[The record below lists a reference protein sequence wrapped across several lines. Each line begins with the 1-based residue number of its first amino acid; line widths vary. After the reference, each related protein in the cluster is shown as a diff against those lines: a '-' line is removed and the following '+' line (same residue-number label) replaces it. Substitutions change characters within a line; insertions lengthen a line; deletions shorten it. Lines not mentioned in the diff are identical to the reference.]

1 MRLRSSSRLRWQT
14 TTSVTTIARPMASGI
29 TLPFPNSPG
38 DASGSMKLTFSE
50 NPEGV
55 VKDFRNGDD
64 GKLLL
69 IWRPEGDTIV
79 DFTQVSEAR
88 KKQAAADP
96 ERREQQ
102 ERVRSESQRLLE
114 SLPEATKDHPYLKS
128 HGITHPVPLR
138 VEGDVLV
145 VPIYKAATGTFQAI
159 QRIWP
164 NGDKKFPAGAT
175 KTGGCAMPWS
185 SFELNGLKT
194 HSKDDSPIVIC
205 EGFATAA
212 AIKDATRYRTLAAL
226 DCGNLKAVA
235 QAIHRRFPLIDIIIA
250 ADNKPREDGSAD
262 PGIAAANEVAR
273 EIGLHCAR
281 VAIPP
286 PGDFADLL
294 VAAGEKAVQ
303 AAIDAAAEPE
313 PEETEPGLTTIRIV
327 KGTIAAMTDAAEL
340 ALIAAAEAAPI
351 MVRATMLVQ
360 PIIDR
365 LPASRGRSTQ
375 VTMSRPLRS
384 QNVIYS

>member
-1 MRLRSSSRLRWQT
+1 MTDSAKKYLTADEAEEQFS
-14 TTSVTTIARPMASGI
+14 AAMADHDFGDHHC
-29 TLPFPNSPG
+29 PADGQWHNFAFPDNSPG
-38 DASGSMKLTFSE
+38 HASGSMKLTFSE

-88 KKQAAADP
+88 KKQAAADT

-102 ERVRSESQRLLE
+102 ERVRSESQRLFE

-164 NGDKKFPAGAT
+164 NGDKGPAGAT

-194 HSKDDSPIVIC
+194 HSKDDSPIVMRDRHRCRHQGCDQIPNARC
-205 EGFATAA
+205 PRLRKPEG
-212 AIKDATRYRTLAAL
+212 
-226 DCGNLKAVA
+226 
-235 QAIHRRFPLIDIIIA
+235 
-250 ADNKPREDGSAD
+250 SS
-262 PGIAAANEVAR
+262 
-273 EIGLHCAR
+273 
-281 VAIPP
+281 
-286 PGDFADLL
+286 PGD
-294 VAAGEKAVQ
+294 
-303 AAIDAAAEPE
+303 
-313 PEETEPGLTTIRIV
+313 T
-327 KGTIAAMTDAAEL
+327 
-340 ALIAAAEAAPI
+340 
-351 MVRATMLVQ
+351 
-360 PIIDR
+360 
-365 LPASRGRSTQ
+365 
-375 VTMSRPLRS
+375 
-384 QNVIYS
+384 